1 MLLQPCDEGL
11 KTLVAIES
19 AAAAAPAMAVDLTL
33 WRFLEPVSV
42 AYWHG
47 AWLASA
53 GGTQIATQLQTQA
66 ATAAAKQA
74 ASVGR
79 LLPPSFFTL
88 SLLVGCLRRN
98 LWGSGEYARCER
110 IYKRIHRLFN
120 FTGKV
125 FISSPDLSHNITTRL
140 TRLTTGAYR
149 THKKMTVVQIA
160 DKAGLQALFA
170 KGGKAVV
177 YLSATW

>member
-53 GGTQIATQLQTQA
+53 GGTQIAMQLQTQA
-66 ATAAAKQA
+66 GTAAAKWS
-74 ASVGR
+74 ASVGK
-79 LLPPSFFTL
+79 LLPPSFFTANGL
-88 SLLVGCLRRN
+88 IRTKNTAEIHRN
-98 LWGSGEYARCER
+98 LVW
-110 IYKRIHRLFN
+110 
-120 FTGKV
+120 
-125 FISSPDLSHNITTRL
+125 
-140 TRLTTGAYR
+140 
-149 THKKMTVVQIA
+149 
-160 DKAGLQALFA
+160 
-170 KGGKAVV
+170 
-177 YLSATW
+177 

>member
-66 ATAAAKQA
+66 GTAAAKRS
-74 ASVGR
+74 ASVGK
-79 LLPPSFFTL
+79 LLPPSFFTKL
-88 SLLVGCLRRN
+88 CSPQTRVTIKTEGMRR
-98 LWGSGEYARCER
+98 YARCER
-110 IYKRIHRLFN
+110 VSSPSIHRLF
-120 FTGKV
+120 TL
-125 FISSPDLSHNITTRL
+125 SSRFASTPH
-140 TRLTTGAYR
+140 YR
-149 THKKMTVVQIA
+149 AKRTLANHKMTVVQIA

>member
-66 ATAAAKQA
+66 GTAAAK
-74 ASVGR
+74 SE
-79 LLPPSFFTL
+79 LLPPSFFTREFL
-88 SLLVGCLRRN
+88 HSNLV
-98 LWGSGEYARCER
+98 
-110 IYKRIHRLFN
+110 
-120 FTGKV
+120 
-125 FISSPDLSHNITTRL
+125 
-140 TRLTTGAYR
+140 
-149 THKKMTVVQIA
+149 
-160 DKAGLQALFA
+160 
-170 KGGKAVV
+170 
-177 YLSATW
+177 

>member
-66 ATAAAKQA
+66 GTAAAKRS
-74 ASVGR
+74 ASVGM
-79 LLPPSFFTL
+79 LLPPSFFTIQCTFPAN
-88 SLLVGCLRRN
+88 SCDHKNRGDAAN
-98 LWGSGEYARCER
+98 M
-110 IYKRIHRLFN
+110 
-120 FTGKV
+120 
-125 FISSPDLSHNITTRL
+125 PDVR
-140 TRLTTGAYR
+140 GYR
-149 THKKMTVVQIA
+149 HQ
-160 DKAGLQALFA
+160 
-170 KGGKAVV
+170 
-177 YLSATW
+177 Y

>member
-66 ATAAAKQA
+66 GTAAAKWS
-74 ASVGR
+74 ASV
-79 LLPPSFFTL
+79 LLPPSFFTA
-88 SLLVGCLRRN
+88 LRPTPLTAHGLIRTKNTAEIHRN
-98 LWGSGEYARCER
+98 LVW
-110 IYKRIHRLFN
+110 
-120 FTGKV
+120 
-125 FISSPDLSHNITTRL
+125 
-140 TRLTTGAYR
+140 
-149 THKKMTVVQIA
+149 
-160 DKAGLQALFA
+160 
-170 KGGKAVV
+170 
-177 YLSATW
+177 